1 MTIRKEVRSGSSLN
15 RGELNGS
22 GRISKSVINAS
33 EIKSSQPNITLVSLV
48 DATHAA
54 AGAVPVI

>member
-1 MTIRKEVRSGSSLN
+1 MRSGSSLN
-15 RGELNGS
+15 SGELNGS
-22 GRISKSVINAS
+22 GRNSKSLINAS

-48 DATHAA
+48 DATHAV